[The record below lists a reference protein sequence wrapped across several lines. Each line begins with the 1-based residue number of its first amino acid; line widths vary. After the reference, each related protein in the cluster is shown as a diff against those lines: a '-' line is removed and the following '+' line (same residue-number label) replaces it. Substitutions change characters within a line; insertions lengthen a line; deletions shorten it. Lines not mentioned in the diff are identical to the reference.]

1 MSNTEMIN
9 TSLLRI
15 LQSPR
20 QGAICGIL
28 FSVGSGQESP
38 QGIIPVAM
46 TTMQGNTAEL
56 QELLVSSLS
65 DNASRFHRILQGKFT
80 QVGTQCASR
89 TVQPHPFL
97 HTMRVITWHISISE
111 RVYYRYSQIG
121 TAIGATHLSLVASC

>member
-1 MSNTEMIN
+1 MIN
-9 TSLLRI
+9 TGLLRM

-28 FSVGSGQESP
+28 FWVGSGQKNP

-46 TTMQGNTAEL
+46 TTMQGNAAEF
-56 QELLVSSLS
+56 QELVSSLVLLS

-80 QVGTQCASR
+80 KFGTQCASR

-111 RVYYRYSQIG
+111 RVYYHYSKIG